1 MLGVGVCEG
10 AAVIVGDWAGASG
23 VMKIGGCVGCGGCR
37 LEGLSATI
45 RLKLM
50 LTTTITLITTDI
62 IC

>member
-1 MLGVGVCEG
+1 MPGVGVCEG

-23 VMKIGGCVGCGGCR
+23 VMNIGDCVGCGGCR

-50 LTTTITLITTDI
+50 LTTTITLITKDI
-62 IC
+62 IR